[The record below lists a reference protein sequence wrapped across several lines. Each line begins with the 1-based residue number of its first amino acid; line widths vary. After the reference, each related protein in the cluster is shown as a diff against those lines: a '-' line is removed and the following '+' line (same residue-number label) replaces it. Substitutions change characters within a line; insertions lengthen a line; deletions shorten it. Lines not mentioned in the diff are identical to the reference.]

1 MSNTQNG
8 LIIVESPS
16 KAKTLKKFLGDGYIV
31 EASVGHIRELSK
43 TNNGVD
49 IERFNSALPHKP
61 EYFKEHFGTPLTS
74 FKVIMV
80 SRNQAQI
87 ESLSATSNLLVWNEP
102 TSNVTVI
109 WVDDTSEGAGR

>member
-1 MSNTQNG
+1 MTGVISDQVEDKDRAV
-8 LIIVESPS
+8 IVAERQ
-16 KAKTLKKFLGDGYIV
+16 ALK
-31 EASVGHIRELSK
+31 E
-43 TNNGVD
+43 
-49 IERFNSALPHKP
+49 P
-61 EYFKEHFGTPLTS
+61 
-74 FKVIMV
+74 VIMV